1 VFRLIN
7 YLNFHCF
14 VLLETNI
21 INQPSFGYEMKE
33 LLTFKNFL
41 SLSEEVCFIIS
52 SNYIFLQKIQQIV
65 VNITI
70 MKTIQEAVE
79 STIRKTPFIEEALN
93 EKLINVSSLARVI
106 LPEVDKLLKKQVKV
120 GAVMM
125 AINRLSPASELRIRK
140 NIRKFTLSLGDFIVR
155 SDLSDYTYKNTKS
168 LLKESARIL
177 TIAADKNDSFITVS
191 RGIFETNIVISEPL
205 RPYIDEFFIHEKLI
219 HNAENLA
226 SITIK
231 LPEGNLEQS
240 GFYYFI
246 LKQLAWA
253 DIPLQEIIS
262 TTNEMTIVVKE
273 KDINQTFAILMD
285 MKK

>member
-1 VFRLIN
+1 MLE
-7 YLNFHCF
+7 
-14 VLLETNI
+14 ETNI

-106 LPEVDKLLKKQVKV
+106 LPKVDKLLKKQVKV

-205 RPYIDEFFIHEKLI
+205 KPYIDEFFIHEKLI
-219 HNAENLA
+219 HNVENLA

-285 MKK
+285 MKR

>member
-1 VFRLIN
+1 
-7 YLNFHCF
+7 
-14 VLLETNI
+14 
-21 INQPSFGYEMKE
+21 MK
-33 LLTFKNFL
+33 
-41 SLSEEVCFIIS
+41 S
-52 SNYIFLQKIQQIV
+52 
-65 VNITI
+65 
-70 MKTIQEAVE
+70 IQEAVE

-140 NIRKFTLSLGDFIVR
+140 NIKKLTLSLGDFIVR

-205 RPYIDEFFIHEKLI
+205 KPYIQEFFIHEKLI
-219 HNAENLA
+219 HNVENLA